1 MAQIPLFALKNCFNF
16 DGNVLGQMF
25 TCKKDMYYR
34 FLSNEDIHW
43 RQLLYSFNRRF
54 LSRIAMSSG
63 SVKSTDPRCLIA
75 DDTDFPRT
83 GRKGGLL
90 GLVFSHIKH
99 ESSLDYK
106 VFFSCS
112 LMERHKPSWTSLFRA
127 RWARSRPRL
136 KVWTRKQRDARYS
149 DLYSMHRT
157 LTSCSTKPRG
167 F

>member
-112 LMERHKPSWTSLFRA
+112 LMERHKPSWTSGRDGQEVDHAL
-127 RWARSRPRL
+127 RSGRGSSGMPD
-136 KVWTRKQRDARYS
+136 TAIY
-149 DLYSMHRT
+149 T
-157 LTSCSTKPRG
+157 LCTG
-167 F
+167 H